1 MQSKN
6 IVSGRI
12 ARLLEINSEESSS
25 SVAKMSSTEGV
36 ELGLHSIVL
45 KWCGADYGWIEG
57 VWRVKSIL

>member
-45 KWCGADYGWIEG
+45 KWCGADYIAG
-57 VWRVKSIL
+57 